1 MGRKQTIKTAVDAL
15 MTIALLMLMA
25 YELIGQTTH
34 EITGT
39 VMMLLLRNLSR
50 PRKGDKNDSCKTAS
64 CRYGNGHAAA
74 FLCRL

>member
-25 YELIGQTTH
+25 YELIGQTIH

-39 VMMLLLRNLSR
+39 VMMLLLRNFSR
-50 PRKGDKNDSCKTAS
+50 PRKGGQK
-64 CRYGNGHAAA
+64 
-74 FLCRL
+74 

>member
-15 MTIALLMLMA
+15 MTIALLMRMA

-39 VMMLLLRNLSR
+39 VMMLLLRKLSR
-50 PRKGDKNDSCKTAS
+50 PRKGGQK
-64 CRYGNGHAAA
+64 
-74 FLCRL
+74 